1 MPAVRFHYIKE
12 ARKGFLTARRMDLK
26 IHATKLPTRKTRKAD
41 KHQNFHLNY
50 TRIHQYCFVISFK
63 VQLNLPSLEPL
74 RHLLPLP
81 LAQLK
86 DLSLPS
92 PLLSRLEIA
101 KTFIHS
107 TVLTIRNEE
116 CVKHIGITWSK
127 SVRKPADF
135 VVSRSN

>member
-1 MPAVRFHYIKE
+1 MIFKRLKTWKLHLVRSGLCLLSDIS
-12 ARKGFLTARRMDLK
+12 
-26 IHATKLPTRKTRKAD
+26 D

-50 TRIHQYCFVISFK
+50 TRIQYCFLISFK

-101 KTFIHS
+101 TTFIHS
-107 TVLTIRNEE
+107 TVLTIRNGE

-127 SVRKPADF
+127 SVGKPADF